1 MTDTET
7 TEDTTDAG
15 ELAALGSLRSSK
27 IVPKRTKRAGV
38 RQTQQFES
46 GEHENIGDSRT
57 LYFES
62 GHGVADFPADE
73 VRLRLRNGL
82 GLSYGSILA
91 LGGDFYGLPKMPISD
106 GADDQNRDA
115 RFQAAFATLA
125 VSQEAVEEVPR
136 ILEVMQEEIAAVDAA
151 RRAGKQPSIA
161 YEALGDSLS
170 MKWNSITKK
179 SWTSLMG
186 RYLELAET
194 NWDHFGEN
202 AVLAYQAGHRVAML
216 TAVYARELDTEE
228 ERRLQLETA
237 YAMNAFAD
245 HFMTDLFSSGHMRTP
260 RKALYNASLTPAAAT
275 GYVARYMHDEDCMW
289 GLYVE
294 NHRGDTWIAYGDK
307 KYADTYNQDSHV
319 LVNEA
324 VQASIDE
331 VFDAFDK
338 GVFPEDPGDYAALKI
353 APDIHAF
360 EDPERRENY
369 AAFFIVDGKK
379 RVRARSEYRK
389 LESYKWTK
397 FWTVGTTLTKQQ
409 AIAHRTEPPGI
420 HLAAPGE
427 APNIAEWKPQDGRRA
442 GAAGATKVRYAMS
455 VYRTWT
461 GAMNESDLGPWSD
474 WADTKAGSCPVIDVP
489 AGDVADAE
497 GRRIYR
503 QFQGEYLQLAG
514 QVAGTQAALFT
525 DYAYAMD

>member
-1 MTDTET
+1 MNMTDTET
-7 TEDTTDAG
+7 TENTTDTG

-62 GHGVADFPADE
+62 EHGVADFPANE

-82 GLSYGSILA
+82 GLSYGNILA

-115 RFQAAFATLA
+115 RFEAAFATLA
-125 VSQEAVEEVPR
+125 VGQGAVEEVPR

-170 MKWNSITKK
+170 MKWNRITKK

-216 TAVYARELDTEE
+216 TALYARE
-228 ERRLQLETA
+228 LETA

-260 RKALYNASLTPAAAT
+260 RKALYNASLTPAAAS

-289 GLYVE
+289 GLRVE
-294 NHRGDTWIAYGDK
+294 NRRGDTWIAYGDK

-338 GVFPEDPGDYAALKI
+338 GVFPEDPSEYTALKI
-353 APDIHAF
+353 APDIRAF

-379 RVRARSEYRK
+379 RVRARSEYKK

-409 AIAHRTEPPGI
+409 AIAHRTKPPGI
-420 HLAAPGE
+420 YLAAPGE
-427 APNIAEWKPQDGRRA
+427 APSVAEWIPQDGRRA
-442 GAAGATKVRYAMS
+442 GASGKTKVRYAMS
-455 VYRTWT
+455 VYRTWA
-461 GAMNESDLGPWSD
+461 GAMNESNLGPWSD
-474 WADTKAGSCPVIDVP
+474 WADIEAESCPVINVP
-489 AGDVADAE
+489 AGDVAEAE

-503 QFQGEYLQLAG
+503 QIRNEYPQFAGQLAG
-514 QVAGTQAALFT
+514 NQAATFT